1 MYKIIGADGKE
12 YGPIAAEQL
21 RQWIAEN
28 RVNAQTRILAES
40 ATEWKTV
47 ADCPEFAAAVVGKSP
62 PPVVGISG
70 PKPDADALAAEILAR
85 DYHVDIGRCVVRGWE
100 LVKANFWLT
109 VGATFVVLL
118 INFAVGSIPCF
129 GSIATLALAYVL
141 WGGLDWLFL
150 KMVRGQKAEFS
161 DAFAGFS
168 LAFVPLMLFSLV
180 AQLLTFV
187 GLLLLILP
195 GIYLMVAWLM
205 FGPLLILDKRLDF
218 WAAMELSRKVVHKH
232 WWQVF
237 GLMLVLL
244 IVLLAGVLA
253 CGIGVFV
260 AMPIATAASVY
271 AYEDIFGGQPLRPIE
286 PSTSTQPAI

>member
-1 MYKIIGADGKE
+1 MYKIIGVDGRE

-28 RVNAQTRILAES
+28 RVNAQTRILAEG

-47 ADCPEFAAAVVGKSP
+47 ADCPEFAAAFVGKSS
-62 PPVVGISG
+62 PPVVGTSG
-70 PKPDADALAAEILAR
+70 PKLDADALAAEILAR
-85 DYHVDIGRCVVRGWE
+85 DYHVDIGRCVGSGWE
-100 LVKANFWLT
+100 LVKANFWLA
-109 VGATFVVLL
+109 VGATFVVVLL
-118 INFAVGSIPCF
+118 DVALGSIPCF

-150 KMVRGQKAEFS
+150 KMVRGQKAEFG

-187 GLLLLILP
+187 GFLLLILP
-195 GIYLMVAWLM
+195 GIYLMVSWLM
-205 FGPLLILDKRLDF
+205 FGPLLILDKQLDF

-244 IVLLAGVLA
+244 LVLLAGVLA

-271 AYEDIFGGQPLRPIE
+271 AYKDIFGSHPSRPVE
-286 PSTSTQPAI
+286 PPTSPQPAA